1 MNFRE
6 NIYTLR
12 EEVVEGKMRFFISF
26 KDGED
31 LLHEVETTPA
41 VYNEFTVFRKTNRN
55 LQSFDERHREY
66 SELTDETLNRR
77 AMKSMKSIEETVIDL
92 ELSELLQKSIAEL
105 PEIQK
110 RRFLLYFEHEMTYA
124 KIGKLEGCSAT
135 SVKGSIDI
143 ARAKVIEKLKM
154 LDEH

>member
-12 EEVVEGKMRFFISF
+12 EEFVEGKMRFFISF
-26 KDGED
+26 KDGENV
-31 LLHEVETTPA
+31 LHEVETTPA
-41 VYNEFTVFRKTNRN
+41 VYSEFTVFRKINRN

-77 AMKSMKSIEETVIDL
+77 ATKMLKSVEEIIVDRECL
-92 ELSELLQKSIAEL
+92 KLLQKAIAEL
-105 PEIQK
+105 PEIQR
-110 RRFLLYFEHEMTYA
+110 RRFLLYFEYEMTYA
-124 KIGKLEGCSAT
+124 KIGRLEGCSAT

-143 ARAKVIEKLKM
+143 ARRKVVEKLKN
-154 LDEH
+154 LV